1 MNTAVHSP
9 LRATLNRAR
18 QGKTSLV
25 LALIGGVAQHAG
37 AVVATAAGAWLIAT
51 AVSGAEAG
59 DLSPGLLVLGVAV
72 VVAGAGTWAAA
83 QFGHAFAFR
92 YQAGLR
98 LALYDGLERSA
109 PRELQGRRT
118 GEVAAIAMGD
128 IEQLELFFAHLLPGV
143 LNAVTIGVA
152 SVAALAT
159 TDVRLAVAAG
169 AGMLLTSLVPIVVA
183 RRTERDGQRLRE
195 EIGGLNGDVVDGV
208 QGIRELLAFG
218 RVGSWQAKLTERT
231 SAIRRHQLAHGRA
244 VGFQNGVTDLLSSA
258 TTITVLIT
266 AVVLS
271 ASGGITLATATVAVG
286 LVIAAVRPVT
296 EVVEM
301 AGQLSPLRASAR
313 RVVELIDQPAQV
325 PDSATAAPRVG
336 SPDVRF
342 DHVSFSY
349 EPGRPVLDDV
359 SFDVPA
365 GATVA
370 IVGHSGAGKSTCVNL
385 LLRFWDVERGAVTLG
400 GHDLRDFPLDDLREH
415 ITVIPQD
422 VYLFDAT
429 IADNLRLGRPGA
441 TLPELR
447 DAARAANAHG
457 FIEALPEGYDT
468 KAGERGLRLSGGQRQ
483 RLAIA
488 RALVSPASVLVMDEA
503 ASNLD
508 TENERDIQAAL
519 RNLRRGHTTIII
531 AHRLSTIRDADRIVV
546 LDAGTVAETG
556 THEELLARS
565 GRYARLIAAQRDGVV
580 GLVPD
585 LEPS

>member
-1 MNTAVHSP
+1 MNAVVTSP

-18 QGKTSLV
+18 QGKTTLV

-37 AVVATAAGAWLIAT
+37 AVVAAAAGAWLIAT
-51 AVSGAEAG
+51 AVTGAG
-59 DLSPGLLVLGVAV
+59 PGGLSPGLIVLAAAV
-72 VVAGAGTWAAA
+72 VVAGTGTWAAA

-159 TDVRLAVAAG
+159 IDVRLAAAAG
-169 AGMLLTSLVPIVVA
+169 AGMLLTSLVPIIVA

-208 QGIRELLAFG
+208 QGIRELLAF
-218 RVGSWQAKLTERT
+218 RQVGAWQAKLTART

-271 ASGGITLATATVAVG
+271 ASGGISLVTATVAVG

-325 PDSATAAPRVG
+325 PDFANATPAVS
-336 SPDVRF
+336 SPAVRF

-359 SFDVPA
+359 SFEVPA
-365 GATVA
+365 GSTVA

-385 LLRFWDVERGAVTLG
+385 LLRFWDVGRGAITLG
-400 GHDLRDFPLDDLREH
+400 GNDLRDFPLAGLRDH

-441 TLPELR
+441 TLAELEA
-447 DAARAANAHG
+447 AARAANAHD

-488 RALVSPASVLVMDEA
+488 RALVTPASVLVMDEA

-531 AHRLSTIRDADRIVV
+531 AHRLSTIRGADRIVV
-546 LDAGTVAETG
+546 LDAGRVAEIG
-556 THEELLARS
+556 THEDLLAR
-565 GRYARLIAAQRDGVV
+565 GGPYARLIAAQHGGVV
-580 GLVPD
+580 GA
-585 LEPS
+585 